1 MLALATRMLRLM
13 TSSALIS
20 PPPAVAA
27 PLRRHW
33 AVLFALGLFLLAG
46 LAVLDDYGTSP
57 DENAHRIHG
66 AAALDYVVG
75 GDDIL
80 LGLPDRHHGI
90 AFELPLQFVERAL
103 SLDDSRAIYLAR
115 HLLIHFSYLTGG
127 LFIYLLTTR
136 LFESRLV
143 ALLATLLFLL
153 HPRLYA
159 HSFVNTK
166 DIPFLSMFAVT
177 LFLAH
182 RAFRK
187 DALWAFALL
196 GAGVGAL
203 ISIRIMGAMLF
214 PAILGMRGLDL
225 LGASVHSERKLALM
239 SSIVFI
245 LAAALTVYMASP
257 YSWDSPPTRL
267 GEALAGA
274 VRYPIEVAETFRG
287 AAISSLE
294 VPPDYAL
301 TWFSIT
307 SPPVALLLGAIGAGA
322 LLWRWRSRWAR
333 GLANTRL
340 RFGLFITGCFVG
352 PVVGAIILD
361 STLYNGWRH
370 LYFLWAPFSLL
381 VAFGMRWLASRIAQP
396 FPRALVHGAA
406 GVGAATAAI
415 SITLLHPNQYVYFN
429 FSEDRI
435 TADRLGE
442 RYVLDYWGL
451 AAFGA
456 RGHLLSGEPS
466 VATIQYRPDGEPKF
480 RTLAQSDR
488 ARIRIAHPALAE
500 FSVRMSRPD
509 PNEDT
514 LYVQETYN
522 NVLAA
527 LVREHPEENP
537 FLDVYEMTVS
547 VEPLVR
553 SAFDLYSSDRKL
565 IYVREPCVTDDIEGA
580 FFLRFYPTDP
590 DNLPDDLHRFGYEEV
605 SFRFLSNGALFD
617 GRCVGQ
623 IPLPDYPVLNVH
635 SYQYYAYAN
644 KLYWDVLFPLD
655 AAEHYAAYA
664 SAATRAPDVRAAFD
678 LHLDEEARTL
688 TYVKDPCAL
697 SDVERRFFT
706 HIRPVR
712 VDDLPEDRRM
722 LGFDNLD
729 FIFLTRGVVFDGKC
743 AAILPLPEYEVASVR
758 TGQFVSGED
767 EVWEATVPF
776 EE

>member
-1 MLALATRMLRLM
+1 MLTLATRMLRLM

-33 AVLFALGLFLLAG
+33 AVLFALGLFLLEG
-46 LAVLDDYGTSP
+46 LAILDDYGTSP

-66 AAALDYVVG
+66 AAAINYVF
-75 GDDIL
+75 GDDDVL

-90 AFELPLQFVERAL
+90 VFELPLQFVERAL
-103 SLDDSRAIYLAR
+103 SLGDSRAIYLAR
-115 HLLIHFSYLTGG
+115 HLLIHLFYLTGG

-136 LFESRLV
+136 LFESRRV

-203 ISIRIMGAMLF
+203 INIRIMGAMLV

-225 LGASVHSERKLALM
+225 LGASVPSERKLALI

-257 YSWDSPPTRL
+257 YLWDSPPTRL
-267 GEALAGA
+267 AEALAGA
-274 VRYPIEVAETFRG
+274 ARYPIEIAETFRG

-307 SPPVALLLGAIGAGA
+307 SPPAALLLGSLGAGV
-322 LLWRWRSRWAR
+322 LLWRWKSHWAR

-340 RFGLFITGCFVG
+340 RFGLFIVGCFVG
-352 PVVGAIILD
+352 TVVGVILLG

-381 VAFGMRWLASRIAQP
+381 AAFGLRWLTSRFAQP
-396 FPRALVHGAA
+396 VPRALVYGAV

-415 SITLLHPNQYVYFN
+415 SITLVHPNQQVYFN
-429 FSEDRI
+429 FSEDRV
-435 TADRLGE
+435 TADRLSE

-451 AAFGA
+451 AAFGVH
-456 RGHLLSGEPS
+456 GHLLSGETS

-488 ARIRIAHPALAE
+488 TRIRIAHPALAE
-500 FSVRMSRPD
+500 FSVRTSRPD
-509 PNEDT
+509 TSEDT
-514 LYVQETYN
+514 LYIQETYN

-537 FLDVYEMTVS
+537 FLAVYEMAIS
-547 VEPLVR
+547 VEPVVR
-553 SAFDLYSSDRKL
+553 SAFDLYSRDRKL
-565 IYVREPCVTDDIEGA
+565 IYVREPCVTDDLEGA
-580 FFLRFYPTDP
+580 FFLRFYPTYP
-590 DNLPDDLHRFGYEEV
+590 DNLPDDLHGIGYEEE
-605 SFRFLSNGALFD
+605 SFHFLAHGALFD

-623 IPLPDYPVLNVH
+623 VPLPDYPLLNIH

-644 KLYWDVLFPLD
+644 KLYWEALFSLD
-655 AAEHYAAYA
+655 ATEHYAAYE
-664 SAATRAPDVRAAFD
+664 SAAARVPDVRAAFD
-678 LHLDEEARTL
+678 LHLDKKARTL

-697 SDVERRFFT
+697 SDVEHRFFA
-706 HIRPVR
+706 HIRPAS
-712 VDDLPEDRRM
+712 VDDLSEDRRL

-729 FIFLTRGVVFDGKC
+729 FKFLTRGIVFDGKC
-743 AAILPLPEYEVASVR
+743 AAILPLPEYEIASVR

-767 EVWEATVPF
+767 EVWEATVQF